1 MTDHTQHKVTATAHA
16 QVRAVAERVVQELAL
31 AADKVAV
38 HHAEPA
44 RYPLPADEGAAEH
57 LIARRFDG
65 LSEEEK
71 GRAAAR
77 ALADLNG
84 GPERVARL
92 GDLVRVDLRSPASV
106 DAQAKRLGFP
116 DHLRFPADHLRKLP
130 ASLLPE
136 KSAPCTGASGTGTS
150 GFDGDGDV
158 RAYEPLRRFHWF
170 GVDEVAEYPRSYFVT
185 LDLTDVEWPG
195 LAAYVRQLLDLVRK
209 KVLGHLSTAVGEPV
223 GAAGEAASAL
233 VGMAVGAVVGWVLD
247 RLKGLYG
254 DEVFRPVTVGTV
266 IPAPTGPGAPV
277 DRSGCGGHYQLTY
290 DWRVFDRVPGRAPGR
305 VPHRVP
311 G

>member
-1 MTDHTQHKVTATAHA
+1 MTDTFHHLVPATAHA

-31 AADKVAV
+31 TADKVAV

-44 RYPLPADEGAAEH
+44 RYPLPADESAAEH
-57 LIARRFDG
+57 LIARRFEG

-71 GRAAAR
+71 RRAAAR

-84 GPERVARL
+84 GPGRAARL
-92 GDLVRVDLRSPASV
+92 GDLARVDLRSPASV

-116 DHLRFPADHLRKLP
+116 DRLRFPVDHLRKLP

-136 KSAPCTGASGTGTS
+136 ESAPVTGE
-150 GFDGDGDV
+150 GDGWV
-158 RAYEPLRRFHWF
+158 YEPLRRFHWF
-170 GVDEVAEYPRSYFVT
+170 GLDEVAEYPRTYFVT
-185 LDLTDVEWPG
+185 LVLADIEWPG
-195 LAAYVRQLLDLVRK
+195 LAEYVHQLLDLVRRR
-209 KVLGHLSTAVGEPV
+209 VLGGLSAAVGEPV
-223 GAAGEAASAL
+223 GTASVR
-233 VGMAVGAVVGWVLD
+233 VGMTVGAAVGWVLD
-247 RLKGLYG
+247 RLKELYG

-266 IPAPTGPGAPV
+266 LPAPPAHHGAGPCSPV
-277 DRSGCGGHYQLTY
+277 VDQGCGGHCRQTY

-305 VPHRVP
+305 APDRVP